1 MTSGTSADEPGVHKK
16 KPTQTAATRTGSTLL
31 KTIISFVLYIALYY
45 YFFRD
50 NLKWLA
56 ILTSVILLH
65 EAGHFI
71 AMKGFGYKD
80 VRLFFIPFLGAFVS
94 GEPKIVSQRQRIVT
108 LLAGPLPG
116 MLAGLLFFIF
126 FLQNQQPVYY
136 QLSFAL
142 IMLNAFNLLPVTP
155 LDGGQL
161 LENLFFRSA
170 GKIQLVF
177 LIAAAVLLFCLAVY
191 LRSYFIVIIVWLIV
205 IRYRQVDTVHKL
217 RNALK
222 NDNLDYNKN
231 YNDLSD
237 EEYMAI
243 RRLMIKHVKKL
254 RQYDPEIASSDEEDI
269 VAYFNK
275 ILIPP
280 IQNKINMRE
289 KIVII
294 VVWIVLLL
302 IPFMVYNNYSVVYL
316 TA

>member
-1 MTSGTSADEPGVHKK
+1 MTSGTSAHEPGAHKK
-16 KPTQTAATRTGSTLL
+16 KPAQTAATRTASTLL
-31 KTIISFVLYIALYY
+31 KTIISFVLYIAVYY
-45 YFFRD
+45 YFFRN

-94 GEPKIVSQRQRIVT
+94 GEPKMVSQRQRIVT

-116 MLAGLLFFIF
+116 MVAGLLFFIL
-126 FLQNQQPVYY
+126 FLQNHQPVYY

-161 LENLFFRSA
+161 LENLFRSA

-177 LIAAAVLLFCLAVY
+177 LIVAAVLLFCLAVY
-191 LRSYFIVIIVWLIV
+191 VRSYFIVIIVWLIV
-205 IRYRQVDTVHKL
+205 IRYRQVDTVYKL

-237 EEYMAI
+237 EAYMAI
-243 RRLMIKHVKKL
+243 RRLMIKHVKAL
-254 RQYDPEIASSDEEDI
+254 RQYDPGIASSDEEDI

-280 IQNKINMRE
+280 VQNKINMRE

-302 IPFMVYNNYSVVYL
+302 IPLMVYNNYSVMYL